1 MPIQEDVI
9 VNYIISDIHGAF
21 NEFKQML
28 EKIEYNP
35 DSDTMIVAGDVIDR
49 GSDSIEL
56 LYYIKDFVDSGQ
68 MILLA
73 GNHEFFCAEFIEGGL
88 PVEKYAAFG
97 GRATIKDIIGM
108 PLESK
113 TQLLHFLK
121 SLPVY
126 YETTTRYGRTVVT
139 HSGIVADSI
148 VVNYDNGIN
157 VIESINNAV
166 NRNKFDYLISDDI
179 HRLDVFELER
189 LDRFVIVG
197 HVPTMLLNIDG
208 SNTFYREGKYMC
220 IDSGAGYPERGGQ
233 LSCYCIETDEQ
244 IYL

>member
-88 PVEKYAAFG
+88 SVEKYAAFG
-97 GRATIKDIIGM
+97 GRA
-108 PLESK
+108 
-113 TQLLHFLK
+113 
-121 SLPVY
+121 
-126 YETTTRYGRTVVT
+126 
-139 HSGIVADSI
+139 
-148 VVNYDNGIN
+148 
-157 VIESINNAV
+157 NNCYV
-166 NRNKFDYLISDDI
+166 
-179 HRLDVFELER
+179 
-189 LDRFVIVG
+189 
-197 HVPTMLLNIDG
+197 
-208 SNTFYREGKYMC
+208 NTFLHAGKNNPQCCVYRKHRS
-220 IDSGAGYPERGGQ
+220 IWKHW
-233 LSCYCIETDEQ
+233 SCRWCFRKMYSSRT
-244 IYL
+244 YFG

>member
-88 PVEKYAAFG
+88 SVEKYAAFG
-97 GRATIKDIIGM
+97 GRATIKDIIGIWSWFYSNPDIYWITSACNYSYNSHGDM
-108 PLESK
+108 IC
-113 TQLLHFLK
+113 TQN
-121 SLPVY
+121 
-126 YETTTRYGRTVVT
+126 
-139 HSGIVADSI
+139 SGHIFM
-148 VVNYDNGIN
+148 N
-157 VIESINNAV
+157 
-166 NRNKFDYLISDDI
+166 
-179 HRLDVFELER
+179 
-189 LDRFVIVG
+189 
-197 HVPTMLLNIDG
+197 
-208 SNTFYREGKYMC
+208 
-220 IDSGAGYPERGGQ
+220 
-233 LSCYCIETDEQ
+233 
-244 IYL
+244 